1 MTEQHYKLELNA
13 LMFKS
18 MLTQYNRLVTRYS
31 YEEADAKMAI
41 LFDEEWESMKEQIW
55 QEHDLIFLRSNS
67 EH

>member
-31 YEEADAKMAI
+31 YEEADLKMAI
-41 LFDEEWESMKEQIW
+41 LFNEEWESMKEQIW
-55 QEHDLIFLRSNS
+55 QEHDLIFLRNNS

>member
-1 MTEQHYKLELNA
+1 
-13 LMFKS
+13 

-31 YEEADAKMAI
+31 YEEADLKMAI
-41 LFDEEWESMKEQIW
+41 LFNEEWESMKEQIW

>member
-55 QEHDLIFLRSNS
+55 QEHDLIFLRNNS

>member
-1 MTEQHYKLELNA
+1 MTEQHYKSELNA
-13 LMFKS
+13 VMFKS

-41 LFDEEWESMKEQIW
+41 LFDEEWENMKEQIW